1 MAIEIF
7 TFGDREIKLFITE
20 NHRFGTDAM
29 LLSDFANVRH
39 KDTVC
44 DFCTGCGVIPV
55 LLLRKYQPKLIL
67 GLDIME
73 EAAEVFAKTIAE
85 NDLVN
90 VASLRADLR
99 ELPKNLPE
107 NLPKLYDVITC
118 NPPYKAAGA
127 GILSENGTDKAAR
140 HETECDINDVCRAA
154 KKMLRSGGRLVL
166 CNRPERLADVICAM
180 RENHIEPKRLKFAAK
195 TPETPPWLFLIEG
208 RKDGGA
214 FMTVENSIYMNGS
227 INVVETVY
235 EK

>member
-7 TFGDREIKLFITE
+7 TFGDREIKLFITK

-29 LLSDFANVRH
+29 LLADFANVRH

-44 DFCTGCGVIPV
+44 DFCTGCGIIPV

-73 EAAEVFAKTIAE
+73 EAAEVFGKTIAE
-85 NDLVN
+85 NDLEN
-90 VASLRADLR
+90 VASLCADLR

-127 GILSENGTDKAAR
+127 GILSESGTDKAAR
-140 HETECDINDVCRAA
+140 HETECDINDVCRSA
-154 KKMLRSGGRLVL
+154 KKMLRSGGRLLL

-180 RENHIEPKRLKFAAK
+180 RENHIEPKRLKFVSK

-208 RKDGGA
+208 RKDGGS
-214 FMTVENSIYMNGS
+214 FMTVENSLFINNPMNV
-227 INVVETVY
+227 IETVY
-235 EK
+235 E